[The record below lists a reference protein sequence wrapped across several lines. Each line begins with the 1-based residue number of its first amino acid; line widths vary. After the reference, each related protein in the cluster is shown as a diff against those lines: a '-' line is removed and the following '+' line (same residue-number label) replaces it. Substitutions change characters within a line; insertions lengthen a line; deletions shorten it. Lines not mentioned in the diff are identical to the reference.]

1 MGVIVGTL
9 RSRGPI
15 SGVFQTPQKKEGGPN
30 RLRNTVKNN
39 RGQGQCLSPFSIS
52 KERSPHHDPGPEVNI
67 NVSMAQRKRRER
79 SAIRVANNA
88 YSSGPQT
95 DKRSLFLLVPFLEII
110 SLQFVAREVQAPGK
124 QANKRISAIVGVSG
138 ITPWGTLQG
147 GPGASSA
154 LCGDNWDS

>member
-1 MGVIVGTL
+1 MGVIVGTH

-52 KERSPHHDPGPEVNI
+52 KERSPHRDPGPEVNI

-124 QANKRISAIVGVSG
+124 QANKRISAVVGVSG